1 MAYRPGTL
9 LMKSRNQVDAK
20 MTMNVMDGDI
30 VNKVDGA
37 KALQDIQRINIIY
50 TMKLQLEENALKEC
64 LIQIGLI
71 EIIIVMVTENVL
83 LVYAME
89 KLDE

>member
-1 MAYRPGTL
+1 MASRPGTL
-9 LMKSRNQVDAK
+9 LMKSRKQVDAK
-20 MTMNVMDGDI
+20 MTMNVMDGEL
-30 VNKVDGA
+30 VNKVDRA
-37 KALQDIQRINIIY
+37 KALQGMQRMHNII
-50 TMKLQLEENALKEC
+50 TLKLQLEENALKEC

-83 LVYAME
+83 LVHAME